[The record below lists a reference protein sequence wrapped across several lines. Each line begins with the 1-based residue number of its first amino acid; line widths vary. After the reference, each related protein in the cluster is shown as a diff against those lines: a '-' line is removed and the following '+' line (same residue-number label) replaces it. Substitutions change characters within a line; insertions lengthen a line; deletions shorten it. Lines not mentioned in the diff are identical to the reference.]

1 MNKKIII
8 LLLIMLTIFTQNT
21 FSDVT
26 LIPDIYKSKVMGFW
40 NFDVEAFMQ
49 SEMLAEATQGMPEM
63 EQMMIDML
71 GSTIFEFT
79 ENEMSISTDI
89 YGEVQ
94 TETTA
99 IKIVSTEGNRI
110 IVENVDS
117 ESGSSGDQIIIIIID
132 DNHLQVIPY
141 EPEMAEPE
149 FTFFLI
155 RAQ

>member
-26 LIPDIYKSKVMGFW
+26 LMPDIYKSKVMGFW

-63 EQMMIDML
+63 
-71 GSTIFEFT
+71 
-79 ENEMSISTDI
+79 
-89 YGEVQ
+89 
-94 TETTA
+94 
-99 IKIVSTEGNRI
+99 
-110 IVENVDS
+110 
-117 ESGSSGDQIIIIIID
+117 
-132 DNHLQVIPY
+132 
-141 EPEMAEPE
+141 AEPE